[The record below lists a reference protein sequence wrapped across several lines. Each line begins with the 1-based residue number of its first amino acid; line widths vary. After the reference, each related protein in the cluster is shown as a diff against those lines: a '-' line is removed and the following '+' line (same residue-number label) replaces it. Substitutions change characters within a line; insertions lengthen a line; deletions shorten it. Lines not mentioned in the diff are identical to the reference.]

1 MGLFWDLMQQSQIS
15 EQRDRASSL
24 EQRVQYLENALAQTQ
39 KTLHDLVVI
48 LEKEYGKDIDGD
60 GRVG

>member
-15 EQRDRASSL
+15 DQRDRAASL
-24 EQRVQYLENALAQTQ
+24 EQRVRYLENTLSQTQ

-48 LEKEYGKDIDGD
+48 LEKKYGKDIDGD
-60 GRVG
+60 GQIG

>member
-15 EQRDRASSL
+15 EQRGRAESL
-24 EQRVQYLENALAQTQ
+24 EDRVKELKDELYQTRQLLFKLVSLLE
-39 KTLHDLVVI
+39 
-48 LEKEYGKDIDGD
+48 EEYGKDIDGD

>member
-15 EQRDRASSL
+15 EQNDRANTL
-24 EQRVQYLENALAQTQ
+24 EQRVQNLENALSQTQ

-48 LEKEYGKDIDGD
+48 LEKEYGRDIDGD

>member
-15 EQRDRASSL
+15 EQRKHASSL
-24 EQRVQYLENALAQTQ
+24 EQRVQYLENALSQTQ
-39 KTLHDLVVI
+39 KTLNDLVVI

>member
-1 MGLFWDLMQQSQIS
+1 MGLFWNLIQQSQIS
-15 EQRDRASSL
+15 EQRDFSSTL
-24 EQRVQYLENALAQTQ
+24 EQRVKYLENALSQTQ
-39 KTLHDLVVI
+39 KMLHDLVII

>member
-15 EQRDRASSL
+15 EQRDHASSL
-24 EQRVQYLENALAQTQ
+24 EQRVQCLENALSQTQ
-39 KTLHDLVVI
+39 KTLRDLVVI